1 MGSQGDMQGGGSQ
14 GDCGIGVSNQD
25 SRRGLRTSDFD
36 YRLPQALIAQTPA
49 EPRDHSRLMTLSI
62 ADGSIGHHCFY
73 DLPELLRADDV
84 MVFNESRVMPA
95 RLRGKRDTGGAVELL
110 LLSRLSAGVWR
121 AIGRPGR
128 GLREGATF
136 VIGEGARAMRGEV
149 LRVETGGERVVRLDD
164 ESRLAELGSAPLP
177 PYITETLDDAERYQ
191 TVYARVEGS
200 AAAPTAGLHFTPEL
214 LERLRDKG
222 IRTAFALLHV
232 GWDSFRPVKGEDA
245 SEHEMHSEYWE
256 ISEDVAALIR
266 ESKASGRRVV
276 AVGTTTARLLEN
288 AAALSEDGLPRAG
301 SGWADIFITPGYRF
315 RAVDALI
322 TNFHLPRSTLLMLT
336 SALAGRDAMMRAYAE
351 AVARGYRFYSFGDA
365 MLIA

>member
-1 MGSQGDMQGGGSQ
+1 MGNTGYQGNEQGGDG
-14 GDCGIGVSNQD
+14 
-25 SRRGLRTSDFD
+25 RGLRTSDFD
-36 YRLPQALIAQTPA
+36 YRLPTALIAQTPA
-49 EPRDHSRLMTLSI
+49 EPRDHSRLMTLSV
-62 ADGSIGHHCFY
+62 ADGSIGHHRFY
-73 DLPELLRADDV
+73 DLPVLLRADDV
-84 MVFNESRVMPA
+84 MVFNESRVMAA
-95 RLRGKRDTGGAVELL
+95 RLSGRRGTGGAVELL
-110 LLSRLSAGVWR
+110 LLSRLSPGVWR

-128 GLREGATF
+128 ALREGATF
-136 VIGEGARAMRGEV
+136 EIGVGEGSIKGEV
-149 LRVETGGERVVRLDD
+149 LQVEAGGERVVRLDD

-177 PYITETLDDAERYQ
+177 PYITETLEDAERYQ

-245 SEHEMHSEYWE
+245 ARHEMHSEYWE

-266 ESKASGRRVV
+266 DAKTAGRRVV

-288 AAALSEDGLPRAG
+288 AAALSEDGLPSAG
-301 SGWADIFITPGYRF
+301 SGWADIFITPGHRF
-315 RAVDALI
+315 RAVNALI

-351 AVARGYRFYSFGDA
+351 AVERGYRFYSFGDA
-365 MLIA
+365 MLIE